1 MARPS
6 KTAAVIE
13 SEGKSHRTKAEMEA
27 RRNAEKAFAT
37 GHVLTERPEVK
48 ADKVAHKEFMRVSKL
63 LASVGK
69 NDALF
74 ESIINRYCM
83 ISAEC
88 VKFEEMRDR
97 FDAAFNEMSDN
108 DELDAE
114 TKYTL
119 QMKMQQSII
128 NVDKQLQTKRLML
141 LNIEKEC
148 SMTIAAAMRT
158 IPKQP
163 TERKNPLESILG
175 DDDDD

>member
-1 MARPS
+1 
-6 KTAAVIE
+6 
-13 SEGKSHRTKAEMEA
+13 
-27 RRNAEKAFAT
+27 
-37 GHVLTERPEVK
+37 
-48 ADKVAHKEFMRVSKL
+48 
-63 LASVGK
+63 
-69 NDALF
+69 
-74 ESIINRYCM
+74 M

-114 TKYTL
+114 AKYTL

-163 TERKNPLESILG
+163 TERKNPLEGILG